1 MKVEVDV
8 LGSRSVD
15 VKQHFNSSR
24 NWWVVFSIER
34 AFDRSAS
41 YVFDKLSDIKKYF

>member
-15 VKQHFNSSR
+15 VKQHFNSNR
-24 NWWVVFSIER
+24 NWWVVFSIKR
-34 AFDRSAS
+34 VFDRSAL
-41 YVFDKLSDIKKYF
+41 YVFDKL